1 MRRGHNHRSPAA
13 AGPPPST
20 HRPLRRI
27 KKHLSLATRTLMR
40 AVVAFINGA
49 LVLLTAAQRF
59 GNVGP
64 WWLELSRYLPY
75 PALLLPAGIAVLLSW
90 RLGRGWAVASVATLA
105 LVATLTMGL
114 EWHGADR
121 GSGRVRLMTYNIKA
135 YKASQRSGGFAEL
148 AQEVALQ
155 APDILVMQD
164 ANGLLGSPG
173 QGAYP
178 VGPVFG
184 LPEVYASGQYVV
196 ASRFP
201 LRDCHSKRIGEQRDE
216 VRYVHCVVDVRGT
229 ELDLVTVHFESPRNG
244 LNAARHEGFDGVDQW
259 RRNYEER
266 LAQARALARNLRRS
280 WRPLIVAGD
289 LNAPELS
296 PVVRS
301 LLGIGL
307 RDAYAS
313 AGRGYGYSYGHAL
326 RVGFSFLR
334 IDHILVSPELG
345 VTDCFAGNP
354 QASEHRP
361 VIADLLLQRS

>member
-1 MRRGHNHRSPAA
+1 M
-13 AGPPPST
+13 AGLPPQPIA
-20 HRPLRRI
+20 PLIRI
-27 KKHLSLATRTLMR
+27 TKHLSHATTTLLR
-40 AVVAFINGA
+40 VVVAFIVGA

-59 GNVGP
+59 GSVGP

-75 PALLLPAGIAVLLSW
+75 PALLLPAVVAVLLSW

-121 GSGRVRLMTYNIKA
+121 GSDHVRLMTYNIKA
-135 YKASQRSGGFAEL
+135 FKASQRSGGFAEL

-164 ANGLLGSPG
+164 AGGLLGPPG

-184 LPEVYASGQYVV
+184 LPVVYASGQYVV

-201 LRDCHSKRIGEQRDE
+201 LRDCGRGRIGAHRDE
-216 VRYVHCVVDVRGT
+216 ARYVHCVVDVHGT
-229 ELDLVTVHFESPRNG
+229 DLDLVTVHFESPRNG
-244 LNAARHEGFDGVDQW
+244 LNAARHEGLDGAGEW

-266 LAQARALARNLRRS
+266 LAQSRALARDLAGSR
-280 WRPLIVAGD
+280 RPLVVAGD

-296 PVVRS
+296 PVIHA
-301 LLGIGL
+301 LLDTGL

-361 VIADLLLQRS
+361 VIADLLLRRS